1 MGVLCILMTIDN
13 KIVEKRSNWWYILP
27 ILLGWIGGI
36 IGYFVVRH
44 DDPTLAKRVLI
55 LGIIISV
62 AYIAISVITSGV
74 GR

>member
-1 MGVLCILMTIDN
+1 MTMNN
-13 KIVEKRSNWWYILP
+13 KTIEKRSNWWYILP

-55 LGIIISV
+55 LGIIITV
-62 AYIAISVITSGV
+62 AYIAISVILSAV
-74 GR
+74 GL